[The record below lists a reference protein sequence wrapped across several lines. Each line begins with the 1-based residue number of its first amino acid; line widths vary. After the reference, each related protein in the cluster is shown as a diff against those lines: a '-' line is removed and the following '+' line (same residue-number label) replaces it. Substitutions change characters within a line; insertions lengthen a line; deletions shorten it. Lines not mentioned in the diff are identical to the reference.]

1 MNGPV
6 LIPLIL
12 ALLMAGAI
20 AVASGYPYLQAK
32 LSVTASALIVLV
44 LSLVQLARELRL
56 KKVKR
61 SASETEAARPDR
73 DVSSGRYA
81 LEAAWMAGFA
91 LTIYLLGFIIAIPL
105 YICAY
110 MKLHGTKWPVAVITG
125 ALMAA
130 FSYGIFVLAL
140 EIKLY
145 PGVLFEKF

>member
-1 MNGPV
+1 MSGPI

-12 ALLMAGAI
+12 VLLMAGAI

-32 LSVTASALIVLV
+32 LSIIASALVVLV

-56 KKVKR
+56 KKGKR
-61 SASETEAARPDR
+61 SASEAEAARPDT
-73 DVSSGRYA
+73 DVSSGQYV

-91 LTIYLLGFIIAIPL
+91 LAIYLLGFIVAIPL

-125 ALMAA
+125 VLMAA

-140 EIKLY
+140 EMKLY
-145 PGVLFEKF
+145 PGVFFEKF

>member
-1 MNGPV
+1 MSGPI

-12 ALLMAGAI
+12 VLLMAGAI

-32 LSVTASALIVLV
+32 LSVISSALVVLV

-56 KKVKR
+56 KKGKTDASEAEVKR
-61 SASETEAARPDR
+61 PDM
-73 DVSSGRYA
+73 DVLTSQYV

-110 MKLHGTKWPVAVITG
+110 MKLHGTKWPVAIITG
-125 ALMAA
+125 VLMAA

-140 EIKLY
+140 EMKLY
-145 PGVLFEKF
+145 PGVFFEKF